1 MHPSRA
7 TVLRAASAGFA
18 AASLTQHVSAAPAVA
33 APDAGAMPPAG
44 LGTPDTTL
52 AKLLSGNQRYRLD
65 ESINCNKNYDRRSET
80 AGGQA
85 PFAVVLGCADS
96 RVPPEVIFDQR
107 LGDLFVV
114 RLAGNVADVNAIGSI
129 EYAIGHFAPRVVMV
143 LGHEK
148 CGAVSATLD
157 SVKSGEPVPGFV
169 GTIVDTIAPAV
180 RGSLGERGDPLRN
193 AIRAN
198 VHAVVKRL
206 RGASTVI
213 DDAEKAG
220 DLRVVGATYDLAT
233 GSVMIV

>member
-1 MHPSRA
+1 M
-7 TVLRAASAGFA
+7 
-18 AASLTQHVSAAPAVA
+18 APASV
-33 APDAGAMPPAG
+33 
-44 LGTPDTTL
+44 GTPETAL

-65 ESINCNKNYDRRSET
+65 EAINCNKNYDRRSET
-80 AGGQA
+80 ASGQA

-129 EYAIGHFAPRVVMV
+129 EYAISHFGPKIVMV

-157 SVKSGEPVPGFV
+157 SVKSGETVPGFV

-198 VHAVVKRL
+198 VQAVVKRL
-206 RGASTVI
+206 RSVSTVI
-213 DDAEKAG
+213 GDAEKGG

-233 GSVMIV
+233 GSVMVV